1 MHTLAAILATG
12 FRKNK
17 ENKKKVVDFLDFD
30 NQYLG
35 NRKSD
40 SNDFFQFQNLWIKDY
55 KISDF
60 KRNLTFF
67 APAIGPP

>member
-1 MHTLAAILATG
+1 MATG

-17 ENKKKVVDFLDFD
+17 ENKKKVVAKVVDILDFG

-40 SNDFFQFQNLWIKDY
+40 SNEFSVPESVD
-55 KISDF
+55 
-60 KRNLTFF
+60 
-67 APAIGPP
+67 